1 MTQPGREEEPTA
13 GAGVTAD
20 VAEHAL
26 GPVPDESTVT
36 AAQGQATAPAATET
50 ADVAG
55 LEPTESVAPDDHL
68 TGSTGAAD
76 AEFAGERTPL
86 TPVVET
92 AANPLTVFDGASG
105 ESSVVVDGARHSA
118 DEPLDDELPTVDPTR
133 SAALTQTE
141 VVAGVTRVVCP
152 SCETVWEGNDLRPHA
167 AWFCA
172 QCQFPLFWANAGV
185 RTAETSTDDAL
196 ARLPGTVGRSTLS
209 AIDCPN
215 CGEHNPPDPTANCW
229 RCHAPLTPRD
239 PPPPQPAPQVFI
251 AAPVIEPPRR
261 RIWPWIVATGVL
273 SLPRVGAADRAP
285 LGRLRRLIG
294 ATPESRR
301 RAPRVAPDERAVG
314 STDQGEQ
321 TMSGNADEAKGRVK
335 EAAGALTDDDDL
347 RREGKADQA
356 AGKVKQAAEAVK
368 DKVDDAV
375 DAVKDAFIHRKDD

>member
-1 MTQPGREEEPTA
+1 MSQPGREEEPTA

-172 QCQFPLFWANAGV
+172 ECQFPLFWANAGV

-229 RCHAPLTPRD
+229 RCHAPLTPPRPAAAATGAAGVHRRARHRTAAPAD
-239 PPPPQPAPQVFI
+239 LAVDRRHRRAQPA
-251 AAPVIEPPRR
+251 
-261 RIWPWIVATGVL
+261 
-273 SLPRVGAADRAP
+273 RVGAADRAP

-314 STDQGEQ
+314 STDQG
-321 TMSGNADEAKGRVK
+321 S
-335 EAAGALTDDDDL
+335 
-347 RREGKADQA
+347 RR
-356 AGKVKQAAEAVK
+356 
-368 DKVDDAV
+368 
-375 DAVKDAFIHRKDD
+375 